1 MERPYVITAGI
12 HAVEHAIELFS
23 ESIQDTS
30 YVDSK
35 LEDNARA
42 LMDLLEFHQGYTE
55 LQHLYTDKGQ
65 WVMDTSDGDVVVV
78 DEAMPVYDY
87 YRPLYGQSDD
97 IVTSDLSDPLLSQVT
112 DVVELGPE
120 EMERLWPSDRR

>member
-55 LQHLYTDKGQ
+55 LHNLYTDKGQ
-65 WVMDTSDGDVVVV
+65 WVMDTSYGDVVV
-78 DEAMPVYDY
+78 DEAMPVYYDDS
-87 YRPLYGQSDD
+87 PLYGQSDD
-97 IVTSDLSDPLLSQVT
+97 TVTSDLSDPLLSQVT

>member
-1 MERPYVITAGI
+1 MEQPYVITAGI

-55 LQHLYTDKGQ
+55 FHHLYTDSVEEVAPEEPLEASGSGE
-65 WVMDTSDGDVVVV
+65 MDTSHGDL
-78 DEAMPVYDY
+78 M
-87 YRPLYGQSDD
+87 
-97 IVTSDLSDPLLSQVT
+97 
-112 DVVELGPE
+112 EL
-120 EMERLWPSDRR
+120 LWPSDRR

>member
-1 MERPYVITAGI
+1 MEQPYVITAGI

-55 LQHLYTDKGQ
+55 FHNLCTDKGQ
-65 WVMDTSDGDVVVV
+65 WVMDTSYGDVVV
-78 DEAMPVYDY
+78 DDAMPVDYDDS
-87 YRPLYGQSDD
+87 PLYGQSDD
-97 IVTSDLSDPLLSQVT
+97 TVTSNIADPLLSQVT

-120 EMERLWPSDRR
+120 EMERLWLSDRR